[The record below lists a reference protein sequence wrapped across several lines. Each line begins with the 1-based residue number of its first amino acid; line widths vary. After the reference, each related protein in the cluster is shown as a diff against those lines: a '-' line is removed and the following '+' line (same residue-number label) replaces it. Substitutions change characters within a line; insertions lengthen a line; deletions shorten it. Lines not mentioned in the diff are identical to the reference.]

1 MDYHYQDNY
10 MKNLVQKFEDYC
22 LEYEQACILNDH
34 KIVNKKHDLVQKTFR
49 KIQKANM
56 LYELLPLLDNENET
70 VRLWV
75 SSRLLPHYEKE
86 SRKVLEDIMR
96 NSAVN
101 NSSAKIILDTYD
113 GKELTFP

>member
-1 MDYHYQDNY
+1 MNKLIHQ
-10 MKNLVQKFEDYC
+10 FEEYC

-34 KIVNKKHDLVQKTFR
+34 KIVNKKHSLVQKTFL
-49 KIQKANM
+49 KIKKSNM
-56 LYELLPLLDNENET
+56 LSELLPLLNNANET

-75 SSRLLPHYEKE
+75 SSRLLPYYEKE
-86 SRKVLEDIMR
+86 SRRVLEDIMR